1 MVLVVAAAS
10 LWACSRQGVFVNV
23 ETRPH
28 QWEYPSEEIETT
40 VSEMPVLYEDLR
52 DYVRYMEED
61 GWRVQSYESAGE
73 FLPQKYIVVFWR
85 PKGRPVRIQ

>member
-1 MVLVVAAAS
+1 MVLLVAVAA
-10 LWACSRQGVFVNV
+10 LGACSRQGVYVNV
-23 ETRPH
+23 ETKPH
-28 QWEYPSEEIETT
+28 EWVYPPEEIETR

-52 DYVRYMEED
+52 EYVREMEEE
-61 GWRVQSYESAGE
+61 GWRVQSYEPAGE